1 MRTSLDAETI
11 RSVASQLS
19 SALSPTIETSH
30 RQPVH
35 TVYGGAHLFKAE
47 TTEKL
52 AALARR
58 SLETYA
64 PDIETFAATFGI
76 KSELAAAVYSR
87 VRSKLDI
94 QPIEDLRI
102 DFEDGYGVRKDEE
115 EDAHAETAALETAKA
130 MANGKLPP
138 FFGIR
143 IKSFS
148 AETFE
153 RAVRTLDIYLTALFA
168 ETAGELPANFVVT
181 LPKIVSSKQ
190 VAALADILDKIEE
203 KLGIANGATKI
214 EVMIETALSV
224 IAADGRVALPE
235 IVAAAKGRCRGAH
248 FGAFDYTAD
257 CGITAQYQDLRHPA
271 CDVARNLMLVSLANT
286 GIQLSDGVTTVMPI
300 GPHRGETLSPEQI
313 AENTSVVHAA
323 WRLHYDNCRWALQ
336 NGFYQG
342 WDLHPAQ
349 IPARFAAVYA
359 FFLEGLDAASKR
371 LKNFIDK
378 AAQAT
383 LVGNDFDDA
392 ATGQGLLNYFIRA
405 VDCGALTEDEAS
417 ERSGLSQDGL
427 RSGSFAAI
435 IKK

>member
-1 MRTSLDAETI
+1 
-11 RSVASQLS
+11 
-19 SALSPTIETSH
+19 
-30 RQPVH
+30 
-35 TVYGGAHLFKAE
+35 
-47 TTEKL
+47 
-52 AALARR
+52 
-58 SLETYA
+58 
-64 PDIETFAATFGI
+64 
-76 KSELAAAVYSR
+76 
-87 VRSKLDI
+87 
-94 QPIEDLRI
+94 
-102 DFEDGYGVRKDEE
+102 
-115 EDAHAETAALETAKA
+115 
-130 MANGKLPP
+130 
-138 FFGIR
+138 
-143 IKSFS
+143 
-148 AETFE
+148 
-153 RAVRTLDIYLTALFA
+153 
-168 ETAGELPANFVVT
+168 
-181 LPKIVSSKQ
+181 
-190 VAALADILDKIEE
+190 
-203 KLGIANGATKI
+203 
-214 EVMIETALSV
+214 
-224 IAADGRVALPE
+224 
-235 IVAAAKGRCRGAH
+235 
-248 FGAFDYTAD
+248 
-257 CGITAQYQDLRHPA
+257 
-271 CDVARNLMLVSLANT
+271 MLVSLANT